1 MRKITFLL
9 ILAMVI
15 SIPQLSAQRERRAQD
30 DRSSTRSTQKVEQ
43 TTKNK
48 STRKEKVTPEKKEGT
63 VQPKKQQEVKRPTNQ
78 APTRNNSSI
87 NRNNSSTNRPNNSYN
102 RPAPPNSRNNPS
114 YNRPAPPNNRNTS
127 SYNRTY
133 QYNYN
138 NSRNSGNYYGPRHP
152 SFVRTQHIGGRDV
165 NVYVNVHNYYHR
177 VNVLPKRAK
186 MVHYHGHPYYYRSGI
201 FYRPIGNTYI
211 ISRPPIGALIA
222 ASIINTTMMAITLNE
237 IYQGNVLVQP
247 AQTYY
252 YDDGTFYNKKGR
264 KYEVIQPPIGVI
276 VPVLPSG
283 FEEFILEGET
293 FYKVEET
300 LYKPVPDGFEVVG
313 KTVVG

>member
-9 ILAMVI
+9 MLAMVI

-30 DRSSTRSTQKVEQ
+30 DRSSTRSTQKVERPSN
-43 TTKNK
+43 NK
-48 STRKEKVTPEKKEGT
+48 STRKEKVKPEKKERN
-63 VQPKKQQEVKRPTNQ
+63 VEPKKQKEVRQPSNQ
-78 APTRNNSSI
+78 APNRNNSSI
-87 NRNNSSTNRPNNSYN
+87 NRNNSSNNRPNNTYN
-102 RPAPPNSRNNPS
+102 RPAPSNNRNSSS
-114 YNRPAPPNNRNTS
+114 YDRPAPSNNRNNS

-133 QYNYN
+133 EYKYSD
-138 NSRNSGNYYGPRHP
+138 SRNRSHYNSHRHP
-152 SFVRTQHIGGRDV
+152 SFVRTQHVGGRDV
-165 NVYVNVHNYYHR
+165 NVYVNVRNYYQP

-201 FYRPIGNTYI
+201 FYRPVGNTYI

-222 ASIINTTMMAITLNE
+222 ASIIKTTMMAITLNE

-252 YDDGTFYNKKGR
+252 YDDGTFYSKKGR
-264 KYEVIQPPIGVI
+264 KYEVIQPPIGVV

-293 FYKVEET
+293 FYRVEDT
-300 LYKPVPDGFEVVG
+300 LYKPVFDGFEVVG
-313 KTVVG
+313 KTVNG